1 MITDSSITAQIIENL
16 FFLLISSLAAFS
28 VSSAYP
34 LKINLLHIPTPVVAG
49 ESVML
54 KCKYELGNET
64 LYSVKWY
71 KNMGEFFRYVP
82 ASDPPFKTFRQI
94 GINVDV
100 TKSDKSTVYLR
111 EMSMDSFG
119 NYTCQVSTDKP
130 YFRCVQTTRHLEV
143 VVPPS
148 DGPVLT
154 EEKSDYEVGDNVS
167 IWCISGKSKPAP
179 DLKWYIND
187 QLAPSELSDQELVVY
202 PDQLE
207 SSSLALRFPLKP
219 DVLHNGKVTLKCV
232 ATIQHIYAETVKEIR
247 ATGTHMSKPTW
258 LLWIII
264 AVLSFLY
271 QPTINLNA
279 R

>member
-1 MITDSSITAQIIENL
+1 MDGCKEEACNSFSAFQVHRSVAPMYQDIVVAQVVEAFAGEVVDSYSDM
-16 FFLLISSLAAFS
+16 AAS
-28 VSSAYP
+28 VS
-34 LKINLLHIPTPVVAG
+34 
-49 ESVML
+49 
-54 KCKYELGNET
+54 
-64 LYSVKWY
+64 
-71 KNMGEFFRYVP
+71 
-82 ASDPPFKTFRQI
+82 
-94 GINVDV
+94 
-100 TKSDKSTVYLR
+100 KSDKNTVFLR
-111 EMSMDSFG
+111 DLSMDSFG

-187 QLAPSELSDQELVVY
+187 QLAQSEMSDQELVIY

-207 SSSLALRFPLKP
+207 SSSLALRFLLKP

-247 ATGTHMSKPTW
+247 AAGKT
-258 LLWIII
+258 
-264 AVLSFLY
+264 
-271 QPTINLNA
+271 
-279 R
+279 

>member
-1 MITDSSITAQIIENL
+1 MITDPSIIAQAIENL
-16 FFLLISSLAAFS
+16 LFLLISSLAALS
-28 VSSAYP
+28 VCSPYP
-34 LKINLLHIPTPVVAG
+34 LKINMFHIPTPVVAG

-94 GINVDV
+94 GIDVDIS
-100 TKSDKSTVYLR
+100 KSDKNTVYLR
-111 EMSMDSFG
+111 ELSMDSFG

-130 YFRCVQTTRHLEV
+130 YFRCVQSTRHLEV

-148 DGPVLT
+148 DGPKLT

-187 QLAPSELSDQELVVY
+187 QLAHSEMSDQELVIY

-207 SSSLALRFPLKP
+207 SSSLALRFHLKP

-247 ATGTHMSKPTW
+247 AAGSQIYTPKW
-258 LLWIII
+258 LIWVIMAAILI
-264 AVLSFLY
+264 
-271 QPTINLNA
+271 LNA
-279 R
+279 KMRTLNER